1 MSYKVNH
8 ASPMPLH
15 AQVEELLRG
24 LIEEPKFKEGGE
36 FLPKEIEL
44 SKQLGVSRST
54 IRQAAGKLEYEGLI
68 ERKKGLGTRVAKKAV
83 ATGLAAWRSFTQE
96 MCAKGVPFVNLDIQ
110 VKWVFRSERKK
121 GLGTRVAKKAV
132 ATGLAAW
139 RSFTQEM
146 CAKGVP
152 FVNLD
157 IQVKWVFPKKSICDF
172 LNVRQGTK
180 VLKLSRL
187 KGERVPVVYF
197 ESYFQPRIGLT
208 GKEDFNRPLYDIL
221 ENDYHSVPA
230 ISKEEIRASLAGG
243 MAKLLRVK
251 KSEPIL
257 VRERFVSDP
266 GNRPL
271 EYNIGFYRSD
281 KFTYSIEIK
290 N

>member
-110 VKWVFRSERKK
+110 VKWVF
-121 GLGTRVAKKAV
+121 
-132 ATGLAAW
+132 
-139 RSFTQEM
+139 
-146 CAKGVP
+146 
-152 FVNLD
+152 
-157 IQVKWVFPKKSICDF
+157 PKKSICDF

-187 KGERVPVVYF
+187 KGETVPVVYF